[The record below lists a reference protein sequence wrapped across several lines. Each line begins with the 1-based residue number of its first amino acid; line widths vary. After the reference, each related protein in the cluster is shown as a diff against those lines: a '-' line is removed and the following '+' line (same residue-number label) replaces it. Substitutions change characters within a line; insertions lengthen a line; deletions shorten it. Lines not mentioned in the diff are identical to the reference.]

1 MYSNAIVIPAG
12 HDRIDIHTNSIY
24 TNNSGYTWNQGNGWA
39 TSQPSGNSF
48 GSAKGGYGSYR
59 NWW

>member
-1 MYSNAIVIPAG
+1 MYNNAIVIPAG

-39 TSQPSGNSF
+39 TSQPMVTLLDQQ
-48 GSAKGGYGSYR
+48 KVDMDTC
-59 NWW
+59 W